1 MKIEVKAENTGYFDA
16 IRGINNQ
23 AFGQPQE
30 AQLIESL
37 RKLENYIPK
46 LSLLALTADKAI
58 GHILFFPIYIET
70 ENQKHQ
76 TLSLAPMAVLP
87 EYQNKGVGGG
97 LVRYG
102 LAQAKTLGY
111 DSALVLGHP
120 NYYPKFGFEK
130 AGKWKIKCP
139 WEVPDEAWM
148 AIELKTGS
156 LDSKEG
162 KALFPKEYEEA
173 V

>member
-1 MKIEVKAENTGYFDA
+1 MKIEIKAETLADFDS
-16 IRGINNQ
+16 IRKINNQ

-37 RKLENYIPK
+37 RKLENYIPE
-46 LSLLALTADKAI
+46 LSLIAFEDDKAV
-58 GHILFFPIYIET
+58 GHILFFPIYIEA
-70 ENQKHQ
+70 EHQKFQ

-87 EYQNKGVGGG
+87 EYQNLGVGGELIRHG
-97 LVRYG
+97 LE
-102 LAQAKTLGY
+102 KSKMLGF
-111 DSALVLGHP
+111 DSVMVLGHP

-130 AGKWKIKCP
+130 ASKWKIKSP

-148 AIELKTGS
+148 AIELKAGS
-156 LDSKEG
+156 LDG
-162 KALFPKEYEEA
+162 KAGKAIFPKEYEEA